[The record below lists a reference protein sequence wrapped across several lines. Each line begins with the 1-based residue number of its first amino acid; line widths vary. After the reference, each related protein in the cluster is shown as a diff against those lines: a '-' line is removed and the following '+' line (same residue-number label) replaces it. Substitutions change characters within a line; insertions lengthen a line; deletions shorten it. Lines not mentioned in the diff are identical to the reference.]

1 VFKTETESIKNDVT
15 NLLIKQETDNT
26 YNRYIFDFMALFYRI
41 VLVGVF
47 TWVRS
52 IENNRLRM

>member
-47 TWVRS
+47 T
-52 IENNRLRM
+52 

>member
-1 VFKTETESIKNDVT
+1 MFKTETESIKNDVT

-26 YNRYIFDFMALFYRI
+26 YNKYISDFMAPFYRI
-41 VLVGVF
+41 VLVCVF